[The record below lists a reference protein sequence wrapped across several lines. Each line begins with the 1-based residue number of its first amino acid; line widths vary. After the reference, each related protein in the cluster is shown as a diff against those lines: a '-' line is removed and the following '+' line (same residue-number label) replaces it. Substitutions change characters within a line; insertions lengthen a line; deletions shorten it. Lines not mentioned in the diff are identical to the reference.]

1 MTDDSNTNARNP
13 DRGEHRDRD
22 RTGDP
27 AVFRTATAIWL
38 TVSGINFLV
47 WLMVTLIR
55 GQMGTPWFLWA
66 FAAGGVLVGILRGAL
81 HARRRSQP
89 ADQHPPDRPASSFAP
104 TLIASTAMNTS
115 LHHHPGIDPVRLNN
129 VTKTYGTSDN
139 ATVALRGVSLTF
151 PRRSFTAVM
160 GPSGSG
166 KSTLLQCA
174 AGLDTPD
181 AGEVLVDGDPF
192 PATGENDVTTFRRD
206 RIGFVFQQYNL
217 IGHITVLDNVLLPLR
232 LAGRRAST
240 MDAHALLTQLGLN
253 GVADRLPA
261 ALSGGQQ
268 QRVAIARTLLAQPSV
283 LFADEPT
290 GALDSTSGAT
300 VLALL
305 RESCDQHG
313 QTVITVTHDPVAA
326 AWADTVV
333 FLADGLVVDRITS
346 PDATT
351 VAERMTALSITN
363 TATSTTMPAPRAT
376 TDLQPTSMST
386 QDVGKG
392 GVRPTTA
399 PALNIETPGTERAGA
414 R

>member
-151 PRRSFTAVM
+151 PRGSFTAVM

-174 AGLDTPD
+174 AGLDRPTPGGCGRGRAD
-181 AGEVLVDGDPF
+181 LRRGRGRPRAIPARAGRIRL
-192 PATGENDVTTFRRD
+192 PAVNLLPTLTAEENVP
-206 RIGFVFQQYNL
+206 
-217 IGHITVLDNVLLPLR
+217 LPLR
-232 LAGRRAST
+232 LAGARQRDGRARPTCTQVGLTGRRPA
-240 MDAHALLTQLGLN
+240 
-253 GVADRLPA
+253 PA

-268 QRVAIARTLLAQPSV
+268 QRVAIARALISPAGMI
-283 LFADEPT
+283 FADEPT
-290 GALDSTSGAT
+290 GALDPRTARD
-300 VLALL
+300 VLELL
-305 RESCDQHG
+305 EAVRPVR
-313 QTVITVTHDPVAA
+313 QTVVMVTHDPEAA

-333 FLADGLVVDRITS
+333 FLADGRVVDRITS